1 MLRLPR
7 GPFIKYVTLFW
18 TNLTPFPFHTLSY
31 ISRPPKVRHTS
42 RNPPTFS
49 STCIH
54 TYVFTGRFVLVRGG
68 SFLGFS
74 LEVFVW
80 KVLFGVVFVR
90 PPFCQNT
97 SVTSER
103 ALRSSGIEAAI
114 GARCPGLRPL
124 DYFAVQRPW
133 TSR

>member
-68 SFLGFS
+68 SCLGFS
-74 LEVFVW
+74 SEIFVW
-80 KVLFGVVFVR
+80 KVLFGVVCVR

-97 SVTSER
+97 SVTTESLTSFSILGFICR
-103 ALRSSGIEAAI
+103 KNLKSVTSHALG
-114 GARCPGLRPL
+114 PP
-124 DYFAVQRPW
+124 
-133 TSR
+133 